1 MVTDLTVD
9 EVLGRMREQI
19 EPFKI
24 PRRCVPLDE
33 LPVNG
38 NGKVDRKRLAS
49 LAGADEPPVPVAGQ
63 PRSAEDRATRST
75 EEPDY
80 PLDRRRRPMERK
92 DVVQALE
99 TALTDVLERPV
110 TGLRGEIRLFDD
122 LHLDSTTM
130 LEMLMALEDSIGLV
144 VDPEELDVDDFESVD
159 TFTDFVLSG
168 PLAPSSSASSSA
180 DPAIAA

>member
-1 MVTDLTVD
+1 
-9 EVLGRMREQI
+9 
-19 EPFKI
+19 
-24 PRRCVPLDE
+24 
-33 LPVNG
+33 
-38 NGKVDRKRLAS
+38 
-49 LAGADEPPVPVAGQ
+49 
-63 PRSAEDRATRST
+63 
-75 EEPDY
+75 
-80 PLDRRRRPMERK
+80 MERK

-168 PLAPSSSASSSA
+168 PLASVSSAASSSSASTF
-180 DPAIAA
+180 AA